1 MLVVIIVWQPV
12 QIQMASFFKE
22 GQVRDESLIFIA
34 FSIEEFSF
42 EKDERLITFLREIR
56 LSSKWSCLWHVLLL
70 TSRICER
77 NKITDHSLLKYEL
90 LDDKTFT
97 FSTTS
102 RFAPIWK
109 RIGFILR
116 IRTGFCSSQMLLFL
130 LLLRATKDAN
140 HANWCDKQVGNWPIN
155 DSTCPK

>member
-42 EKDERLITFLREIR
+42 EKDERLITFLLKIR

-90 LDDKTFT
+90 LDDKT
-97 FSTTS
+97 
-102 RFAPIWK
+102 
-109 RIGFILR
+109 LV
-116 IRTGFCSSQMLLFL
+116 C
-130 LLLRATKDAN
+130 
-140 HANWCDKQVGNWPIN
+140 C
-155 DSTCPK
+155 C

>member
-1 MLVVIIVWQPV
+1 MILTMKLNTQVGQMLVVIIVWQPV
-12 QIQMASFFKE
+12 QIQMASFFKK

-34 FSIEEFSF
+34 FSIGEFSF
-42 EKDERLITFLREIR
+42 ENRRLITFLGEIR

-97 FSTTS
+97 FSTTWS
-102 RFAPIWK
+102 
-109 RIGFILR
+109 IGIAK
-116 IRTGFCSSQMLLFL
+116 I
-130 LLLRATKDAN
+130 D
-140 HANWCDKQVGNWPIN
+140 P
-155 DSTCPK
+155 CPGSE

>member
-1 MLVVIIVWQPV
+1 MILTMKLNTQVGQMLVVIIVWQPV
-12 QIQMASFFKE
+12 QIQMASFFKK

-34 FSIEEFSF
+34 FSIGEFSF
-42 EKDERLITFLREIR
+42 EIGEFSFENRRLITFLGEIR

-102 RFAPIWK
+102 RFAPI
-109 RIGFILR
+109 
-116 IRTGFCSSQMLLFL
+116 
-130 LLLRATKDAN
+130 
-140 HANWCDKQVGNWPIN
+140 
-155 DSTCPK
+155 